1 MNNDSTGMMASK
13 SDQDLVKILAFDR
26 DSYSAT
32 TIAAAENEV
41 QKRGIDV
48 MQYEALKKEIINE
61 NSTPLAFNDYA
72 NGFHRLMHWVT
83 DTIFVIICD
92 FILFFIG
99 YYFLDDH
106 FSENDMLG
114 YAMVFFYLSFPLYYI
129 ITETFFQRTVGKML
143 TGTVVITNAGKAP
156 TFGDAFARTFC
167 RLIPFDAISFLFT
180 TNGFHDKLSNTKVVY
195 GMPQKAGET
204 KAEVLHD

>member
-1 MNNDSTGMMASK
+1 MNNDSTGIMTSK

-26 DSYSAT
+26 DSYSSA

-48 MQYEALKKEIINE
+48 MQYEALKKEIIND
-61 NSTPLAFNDYA
+61 NGTPLAFSESA

-83 DTIFVIICD
+83 DTIFVIIFD
-92 FILFFIG
+92 ILVFVIAF
-99 YYFLDDH
+99 YFLEGVL
-106 FSENDMLG
+106 SENDMLT

-129 ITETFFQRTVGKML
+129 ITEAVFQRTIGKMF

-156 TFGDAFARTFC
+156 TVGDALARTFC

-180 TNGFHDKLSNTKVVY
+180 RHGFHDNLSSTKVVY
-195 GMPQKAGET
+195 GKPQKAGET
-204 KAEVLHD
+204 QAEVLHD